1 MNMNRV
7 QHLIIAI
14 AVIFG
19 LFAVGG
25 AAVAAVKADHYHHD
39 GKQLLGENLK
49 TNGNHVI
56 HEKGKYKTSVEV
68 KEGKIAGLHVKH
80 ATKGDIPVTKYKT
93 HKKMAQAGGHVV
105 YASFL
110 SAQDRDLGIV
120 YIGYSYVD
128 EYGNEEIYWFPYDM
142 ILDGDTGAIEYV
154 PAS

>member
-7 QHLIIAI
+7 QRLIIAI

-25 AAVAAVKADHYHHD
+25 AAVAPVKVDHHHHD

-56 HEKGKYKTSVEV
+56 HEKGEYKASVEV

-80 ATKGDIPVTKYKT
+80 ATKGDIPVKKYKT
-93 HKKMAQAGGHVV
+93 NKKMAQAGGHVV

-110 SAQDRDLGIV
+110 SAQYQDLGIT

-128 EYGNEEIYWFPYDM
+128 QYGNEEIYWFPYDM
-142 ILDGDTGAIEYV
+142 ILDGATGAIEYV
-154 PAS
+154 PVS